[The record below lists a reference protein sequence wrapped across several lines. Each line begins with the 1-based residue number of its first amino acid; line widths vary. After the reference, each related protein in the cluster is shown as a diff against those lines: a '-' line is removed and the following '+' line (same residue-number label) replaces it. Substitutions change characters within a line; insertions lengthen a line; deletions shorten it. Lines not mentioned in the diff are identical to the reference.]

1 MEQQKKKYVYSLV
14 DAFEGPEG
22 WVSFDENGIMRGT
35 LEECREKM
43 PNADQLKRE
52 IQIEESGRKCGN
64 RHEYLMWQ
72 QKTYVYKIYKIGI
85 DINEGGEEEED
96 VDSIEE
102 VERIQMTVEEAFKHD
117 CEEEE
122 EEEEE

>member
-1 MEQQKKKYVYSLV
+1 MEQQKKKHVYSLV
-14 DAFEGPEG
+14 DAFEGPKNTC
-22 WVSFDENGIMRGT
+22 WDENEIMRGT

-43 PNADQLKRE
+43 PNADQLRRE
-52 IQIEESGRKCGN
+52 IQTEQRGS
-64 RHEYLMWQ
+64 HYSFDDQ
-72 QKTYVYKIYKIGI
+72 TSFVYKIYKIEI
-85 DINEGGEEEED
+85 DINDDGEEEED
-96 VDSIEE
+96 VENIEE